1 MSRST
6 ALGIATIML
15 LCLLPSGSAAE
26 IEELDSGV
34 LLGGIHGMANES
46 FELNSSFADLPAI
59 AEDYTATWCSNCVDV
74 EEAME
79 EVAINVSMQIYAV
92 HRNIYDPEDPLG
104 SEPVDQWFR
113 DRYGAFTPWKP
124 PIAGFN
130 GMYAISG
137 SKPVGDSLVS
147 DYTEI
152 AQRPNGV
159 GEGMMTMTW
168 TPTGANSGTISW
180 VFEHSTNKV
189 YNVSVWMVEKM
200 AYFPDGTNNQQYY
213 PHVLREI
220 IDVGTVNSSGI
231 FAGVM
236 DINYANAY
244 DGEDLEVHLMFEEYV
259 EPAVEEDDVEAET
272 VSEDTP
278 FLSMPLTALALLV
291 AALRRQNQ

>member
-1 MSRST
+1 MSRSI
-6 ALGIATIML
+6 ALGIATLML
-15 LCLLPSGSAAE
+15 LCLLPSASGAE
-26 IEELDSGV
+26 VEELDSGL
-34 LLGGIHGMANES
+34 LLGGIHGMVNES

-79 EVAINVSMQIYAV
+79 EVALNVNMQIYAV

-104 SEPVDQWFR
+104 SESVDQWFR

-152 AQRPNGV
+152 AQRPNDA
-159 GEGMMTMTW
+159 GEGLISMTW
-168 TPTGANSGTISW
+168 TPTGASSGTVSW
-180 VFEHSTNKV
+180 AFEHSTDKK
-189 YNVSVWMVEKM
+189 YNVTVWMVEKM
-200 AYFPDGTNNQQYY
+200 AYFPEGTNNQQYY

-231 FAGVM
+231 FANVV

-244 DGEDLEVHLMFEEYV
+244 DGDDLEVHLMFEEYI
-259 EPAVEEDDVEAET
+259 EPTVEEEEEPKPT
-272 VSEDTP
+272 TEDTP
-278 FLSMPLTALALLV
+278 FISMPLTALALLV

>member
-1 MSRST
+1 MSRSI
-6 ALGIATIML
+6 ALGIIALML
-15 LCLLPSGSAAE
+15 LCLLPSTSGAE
-26 IEELDSGV
+26 VEELDSGL
-34 LLGGIHGMANES
+34 LLGGIHGMVNES

-79 EVAINVSMQIYAV
+79 EVALNVNMQIYAV

-104 SEPVDQWFR
+104 SESVDQWFR
-113 DRYGAFTPWKP
+113 NRYGAFTPWKP
-124 PIAGFN
+124 PLAGFN

-152 AQRPNGV
+152 AQRPNDA
-159 GEGMMTMTW
+159 GEGLISMTW
-168 TPTGANSGTISW
+168 TPTGASSGTVSW
-180 VFEHSTNKV
+180 AFEHSTDKK
-189 YNVSVWMVEKM
+189 YNVTVWMVEKM
-200 AYFPDGTNNQQYY
+200 AYFPEGTNNQQYY

-231 FAGVM
+231 FANVV

-244 DGEDLEVHLMFEEYV
+244 DGDDLEVHLMFEEYI
-259 EPAVEEDDVEAET
+259 EPTVEEEEEPKPT
-272 VSEDTP
+272 TEDTP
-278 FLSMPLTALALLV
+278 FISMPLTALALLV